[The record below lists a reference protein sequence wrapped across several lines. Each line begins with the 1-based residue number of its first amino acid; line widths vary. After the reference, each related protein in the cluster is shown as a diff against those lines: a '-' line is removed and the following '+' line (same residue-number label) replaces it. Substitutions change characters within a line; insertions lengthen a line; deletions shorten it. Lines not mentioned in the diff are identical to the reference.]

1 MKTVT
6 LIAALIVAALPALP
20 AIGFAQSQRPERV
33 LPPFTL
39 VNGAGAA
46 TPSTALSAG
55 GRAVLV
61 FVKPSCRPCEQ
72 LLDALA
78 RIDDPGL
85 ASRLVLVVE
94 SPLEDAAAFA
104 ARRLPPPLASVRWF
118 ADTDPEAESAAW
130 KALELKGL
138 PMVIGIEGE
147 KIAWTHNGAPHSG
160 LLEPLMRT
168 WIGTVES
175 AEVSR

>member
-20 AIGFAQSQRPERV
+20 AIANAQSQTPERV

-39 VNGAGAA
+39 VNGGGAA
-46 TPSTALSAG
+46 TPSTTLSAG

-85 ASRLVLVVE
+85 APRLVLVVE
-94 SPLEDAAAFA
+94 APLEDAAAFA
-104 ARRLPPPLASVRWF
+104 ARRLPPQLASVRWF
-118 ADTDPEAESAAW
+118 ADAQNAAW
-130 KALELKGL
+130 TALDLKGL

-147 KIAWTHNGAPHSG
+147 KIAWTHNGAPHHG

-168 WIGTVES
+168 WIGSVES

>member
-1 MKTVT
+1 MRNV
-6 LIAALIVAALPALP
+6 IAVLFALIVGPLSAFP
-20 AIGFAQSQRPERV
+20 AIGSAQSQSPERA

-39 VNGAGAA
+39 AGSGGAT
-46 TPSTALSAG
+46 TPSTTLSAG

-85 ASRLVLVVE
+85 ASRLVVDVE
-94 SPLEDAAAFA
+94 SPLDDAAAFA
-104 ARRLPPPLASVRWF
+104 ARRLPPQLASVRWF
-118 ADTDPEAESAAW
+118 ADAENAAW
-130 KALELKGL
+130 TALDLKGL

-147 KIAWTHNGAPHSG
+147 KIAWTHNGVPHRG

-168 WIGTVES
+168 WIGS

>member
-1 MKTVT
+1 MRTV
-6 LIAALIVAALPALP
+6 IAALIALIVARP
-20 AIGFAQSQRPERV
+20 AIASAQSPERV

-39 VNGAGAA
+39 VDSGGTA
-46 TPSTALSAG
+46 TSSTTLSAG

-94 SPLEDAAAFA
+94 SPLEEASAFA
-104 ARRLPPPLASVRWF
+104 GRLPPQLATVRWL
-118 ADTDPEAESAAW
+118 ADAERAAW
-130 KALELKGL
+130 TALDLKGL
-138 PMVIGIEGE
+138 PKVIAIEGE
-147 KIAWTHNGAPHSG
+147 KIEWMHSGVPHRG

-168 WIGTVES
+168 WIGSV
-175 AEVSR
+175 EVSR